1 MARRQDP
8 HKLSTPRVYLL
19 RMVVFLIIAGFIGAI
34 LFPQV
39 YSAFMSN
46 PGLNGLIIG
55 VLFIGILLTLRQV
68 FRLFREVAWV
78 NDFRLADPGLE
89 VVRTPVLL
97 APMASLLRDRVGQM
111 AISAQTMR
119 SILDSIGMRLD
130 ESRDLARYMTGLLVF
145 LGLLGTFWGLLLTV
159 SSVAGTIQS
168 LDIGSGDT
176 GVIFEDLKAGLQAPL
191 AGMGTAFSS
200 SLFGLAGSLIL
211 GFLDLQAGQ
220 AQNRFYNDLEDWLS
234 SVTELTEVAEPAR
247 DEPLQAPVEPIPQPA
262 PAPPAPAGPDLEDF
276 QKSID
281 KLSQVMS
288 EGGPNRAATAA
299 MADLAEGIQGL
310 VQHMR
315 SEQKMIREWV
325 EAQADRQN
333 EIRDLLARLADK
345 EKA

>member
-1 MARRQDP
+1 MARSKDP
-8 HKLSTPRVYLL
+8 QKLASPQVYLL
-19 RMVVFLIIAGFIGAI
+19 RMLVFLIIAGFIGAI

-39 YSAFMSN
+39 YTAFMSN

-55 VLFIGILLTLRQV
+55 VLAIGILMAIRQV

-89 VVRTPVLL
+89 VSKPPVLL
-97 APMASLLRDRVGQM
+97 APMASLLRDRVGRM

-119 SILDSIGMRLD
+119 SILDSIAMRLD
-130 ESRDLARYMTGLLVF
+130 ESREMARYMTGLLVF
-145 LGLLGTFWGLLLTV
+145 LGLLGTFWGLLQTV

-168 LDIGSGDT
+168 LNIGSGDT
-176 GVIFEDLKAGLQAPL
+176 GVIFEDLKSGLQAPL
-191 AGMGTAFSS
+191 SGMGTAFSS

-234 SVTELTEVAEPAR
+234 SVTEIAATEERPAEVAPIATAAPGPA
-247 DEPLQAPVEPIPQPA
+247 PLPA
-262 PAPPAPAGPDLEDF
+262 PAPALMTDDI

-281 KLSQVMS
+281 RLAQVMS

-325 EAQADRQN
+325 EAQADRQS
-333 EIRDLLARLADK
+333 EIRDLLARLADR
-345 EKA
+345 ERV

>member
-1 MARRQDP
+1 MARLQDP
-8 HKLSTPRVYLL
+8 QKLATPRIYLV
-19 RMVVFLIIAGFIGAI
+19 RMVVFLVIAGFIGAI

-55 VLFIGILLTLRQV
+55 VLFIGIALAIRQV

-89 VVRTPVLL
+89 VARPPVLL
-97 APMASLLRDRVGQM
+97 APMAALLRDRVGRM
-111 AISAQTMR
+111 AISAPTMR
-119 SILDSIGMRLD
+119 SILDSIAMRLD

-159 SSVAGTIQS
+159 GSVAGTIQS

-234 SVTELTEVAEPAR
+234 SVTEITGGEERAAEEPRTVAVA
-247 DEPLQAPVEPIPQPA
+247 A
-262 PAPPAPAGPDLEDF
+262 PAPVQAPPIDTSGM
-276 QKSID
+276 QKSLD
-281 KLSQVMS
+281 RLAELMS
-288 EGGPNRAATAA
+288 EGGSNRAATAA

-333 EIRDLLARLADK
+333 EIRDLLARLADR
-345 EKA
+345 EKV